1 MRRGVRLLS
10 RRRLVRGLGVL
21 GVGTAASAL
30 WTACSA
36 PSPTPAPPT
45 PAPAKPSEAAKPAA
59 GVPSAAP
66 AAAPTKPAEAAKPA
80 EPTKPAA
87 PAAQPAAKTSQRTLQ
102 VWFEDD
108 TPTKNKVQEE
118 TLKKFSEAKPGVTLT
133 QVLVPFDDI
142 QTKILTGMAG
152 GLQLDVL
159 YTHPVLNSTFAQKD
173 ALVALDTYIKGSS
186 INLEDFFESN
196 LLQLRYKNKLYA
208 LPYDHECNLY
218 YYNADAVKAAGL
230 EDPAALYKQGK
241 WTLEKFS
248 EYLEKLSQGT
258 GADRVFGSQEVP
270 KSLRVQAP
278 YIWGHGGE
286 VFSDDYLAGRF
297 NEPPALKAWEFIADH
312 VRKGWSPNDAAQK
325 AFPNGRDGMFNS
337 GKLVFRPSIR
347 AYVSTIKPG
356 LPVGMVPN
364 PVFPNGKEFT
374 RIGNNGLGI
383 YGKAADRDLSWEVVE
398 FIIPR
403 LNDGFLATSS
413 AMPTRRSLYKSEAWR
428 KVMLPWE
435 TGEFY
440 EKVAFS
446 ARGMFLPP
454 NFREIDKRAQ
464 TAYDKITLNQASPQQ
479 AMSEAKTQIDPILK
493 EAMAG

>member
-1 MRRGVRLLS
+1 MSISIRRSALLLS

-21 GVGTAASAL
+21 SAGAVASAL
-30 WTACSA
+30 WSACAA
-36 PSPTPAPPT
+36 PTPTPAPAPPPT
-45 PAPAKPSEAAKPAA
+45 PAPAKPAEAAKPTE
-59 GVPSAAP
+59 AP
-66 AAAPTKPAEAAKPA
+66 KPAEAAKPAA

-87 PAAQPAAKTSQRTLQ
+87 PAAQPAAKPKEITLQ

-108 TPTKNKVQEE
+108 TPTKDKVQEE
-118 TLKKFSEAKPGVTLT
+118 TLKKFSEVKPGVTLT
-133 QVLVPFDDI
+133 QVLVPFGDI

-159 YTHPVLNSTFAQKD
+159 YTHPVLNSTFAQKGALIPLD
-173 ALVALDTYIKGSS
+173 AYIKGSS
-186 INLEDFFESN
+186 INLEEFFESN
-196 LLQLRYKNKLYA
+196 LLQLRYKNQLYA

-218 YYNADAVKAAGL
+218 YYNTDAIKAANL

-241 WTLEKFS
+241 WTLEKFT
-248 EYLEKLSQGT
+248 EYLEKLSRGS

-278 YIWGHGGE
+278 YIWGYGGE
-286 VFSDDYLAGRF
+286 VFSDDYLAARF
-297 NEPPALKAWEFIADH
+297 NEPPALKAWDFVADH

-325 AFPNGRDGMFNS
+325 AFPDGRDGMFNS

-364 PVFPNGKEFT
+364 PVFPGGKEFT

-383 YGKAADRDLSWEVVE
+383 YGKAADRDLSWQVLE

-413 AMPTRRSLYKSEAWR
+413 AMPTRRSLYKSDAWH

-435 TGEFY
+435 VGEFY

-454 NFREIDKRAQ
+454 NFAEIDK
-464 TAYDKITLNQASPQQ
+464 
-479 AMSEAKTQIDPILK
+479 
-493 EAMAG
+493 